1 MANTI
6 IVQTTID
13 SRDGAQRIGQA
24 LVERRLAACAQISG
38 PIASTYW
45 WQGRMEHAEEWI
57 CAVKTKQEL
66 YESLERAIRE
76 LHPYE
81 TPEIVAT
88 TIIAGSQ
95 SYLEWVE
102 AETSALVF

>member
-1 MANTI
+1 MGNTI
-6 IVQTTID
+6 IVQTTIN
-13 SRDGAQRIGQA
+13 SRDGAHGIAQA
-24 LVERRLAACAQISG
+24 LVECRLAACAQISG

-45 WQGRMEHAEEWI
+45 WHGQMEHAEEWV
-57 CAVKTKQEL
+57 CTVKTRQEL
-66 YESLERAIRE
+66 YGLLERVIRE

-88 TIIAGSQ
+88 PIIAGNR

-102 AETSALVF
+102 AEASALVS

>member
-13 SRDGAQRIGQA
+13 SRDGAHRIGQA

-45 WQGRMEHAEEWI
+45 WQGQMEHAEEWV
-57 CAVKTKQEL
+57 CAVKTTQEL
-66 YESLERAIRE
+66 YEPLERAIRA

-88 TIIAGSQ
+88 PIIAGSQ
-95 SYLEWVE
+95 SYLAWIE
-102 AETSALVF
+102 AETSTLVP

>member
-13 SRDGAQRIGQA
+13 SRDGAHRIGQA

-45 WQGRMEHAEEWI
+45 WQ
-57 CAVKTKQEL
+57 
-66 YESLERAIRE
+66 
-76 LHPYE
+76 
-81 TPEIVAT
+81 
-88 TIIAGSQ
+88 AGQ
-95 SYLEWVE
+95 SHLN
-102 AETSALVF
+102 FGP

>member
-13 SRDGAQRIGQA
+13 SRGGAHRIGQA

-45 WQGRMEHAEEWI
+45 WQGQMEHAEEWV
-57 CAVKTKQEL
+57 CAVKTTQEL
-66 YESLERAIRE
+66 YEPLERAIRA

-88 TIIAGSQ
+88 PIIAGSQ
-95 SYLEWVE
+95 SYLAWIE
-102 AETSALVF
+102 AETSTLVP

>member
-1 MANTI
+1 MTNTI

-13 SRDGAQRIGQA
+13 SRDGAHRIGET
-24 LVERRLAACAQISG
+24 LVGRRLAACAQISG

-45 WQGRMEHAEEWI
+45 WQGQMEHTEEWV
-57 CAVKTKQEL
+57 CTVKTKQEL
-66 YESLERAIRE
+66 YEPLERAIRE

-88 TIIAGSQ
+88 PIIAGSQ

-102 AETSALVF
+102 AETSALIS